1 MPHSKMSSLRPAS
14 KILPLRGRAS
24 GGGLVARRTGEGL
37 DLRQSRS
44 RKAPVVATAIRG
56 EGGAIGWE
64 GRLAEAPQFRG
75 KPSPGKPG
83 RNDTLRKKEECGKP
97 FRGKPFR
104 GKPSPGKPGRNDTL

>member
-1 MPHSKMSSLRPAS
+1 M
-14 KILPLRGRAS
+14 
-24 GGGLVARRTGEGL
+24 ARRTGEGL

-44 RKAPVVATAIRG
+44 RKAPVVATATRG
-56 EGGAIGWE
+56 EGDAIGWE

-83 RNDTLRKKEECGKP
+83 RNDTPQKKEECGKP

-104 GKPSPGKPGRNDTL
+104 GKPFLRGKPFRGTPFRGTPGRTGHPEGKVTCSEGM